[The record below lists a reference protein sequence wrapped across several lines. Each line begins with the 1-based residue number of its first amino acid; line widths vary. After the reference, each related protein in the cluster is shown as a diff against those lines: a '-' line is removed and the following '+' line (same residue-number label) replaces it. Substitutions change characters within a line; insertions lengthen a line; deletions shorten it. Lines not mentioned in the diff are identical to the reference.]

1 MKTKHPRAGEA
12 PTTAAVIRLAFTMPR
27 NKAILLVILAV
38 NLRIPTVLFRLDE
51 LFEPILQFL
60 LRADRQVEL

>member
-1 MKTKHPRAGEA
+1 MKTKRPRAGEA
-12 PTTAAVIRLAFTMPR
+12 PKTAAVIRLAFTMPR

-51 LFEPILQFL
+51 LIEPILQFL